1 MERNG
6 IEFVDVSEGDWR
18 RLRGAWLDMVG
29 SRCADDLETLDDALA
44 LTNAEWRRRAR
55 ELTDIDCFAQALVD
69 ERGQWLGFVSGYL
82 DELAIDRNVFIT
94 HVHVLSGQ
102 SSGLEIEDL
111 LLDRVAQWACARLA
125 DGVVVGLREDR
136 SDLVRRFEDH
146 GFRRTG
152 VRRRSEL
159 GRDAVEVELAMGL
172 HALQVPRAGLAA
184 PNGPAMRR
192 RAMA

>member
-1 MERNG
+1 M
-6 IEFVDVSEGDWR
+6 
-18 RLRGAWLDMVG
+18 RGAWLDMVG

-44 LTNAEWRRRAR
+44 LTEAEWRRRAR
-55 ELTDIDCFAQALVD
+55 ELTDIDCSAQALVD